1 MKGQVWL
8 SFLGIAALLVACSES
23 PGGDQA
29 QSPSSPSPAG
39 TAPAQQFAN
48 PVVAQAPTRV
58 NRTTPVPG
66 LLQPTN
72 ATARVPSIVV
82 GRRDPFAMVPSS
94 VPPIVVSTSSPA
106 TPKVAVAPLPAPAVR
121 KAPAAAKLPPI
132 ALPPLAARSP
142 LGPLPTFPNSAAL
155 PPVNVPAVPVA
166 PVAPPPSRTSLADAI
181 EVSGVVQVGGKWNVI
196 VKEPNAVSSRY
207 VAVGDYLEN
216 GKVLVKQIVASGNS
230 SPVVVLQQNGVE
242 IRKSVV

>member
-8 SFLGIAALLVACSES
+8 SFLGIAALLVACSDS
-23 PGGDQA
+23 PGGEQA
-29 QSPSSPSPAG
+29 QSPPEVG

-48 PVVAQAPTRV
+48 PVVAQAPV
-58 NRTTPVPG
+58 KSNRTTPVPG

-72 ATARVPSIVV
+72 AMARVPSIVV

-94 VPPIVVSTSSPA
+94 VPPIVISTASPA
-106 TPKVAVAPLPAPAVR
+106 TPKVAVAPLPAPAANKFPR
-121 KAPAAAKLPPI
+121 SAKLPPI
-132 ALPPLAARSP
+132 TLPPLAARSP
-142 LGPLPTFPNSAAL
+142 LGSLPTFPNSAAL
-155 PPVNVPAVPVA
+155 PPVSVPAVPVA

-196 VKEPNAVSSRY
+196 VKEPNAMSSRH

-216 GKVLVKQIVASGNS
+216 GKVLVKQIVAAGNS
-230 SPVVVLQQNGVE
+230 NPVVVLQQNGVE